1 MRSGSGWRP
10 FPHPYIHGRFR
21 TLSPPPVRAT
31 AALGWQPFGGRR
43 RSTPARTELPSRIR
57 RSKRCAGWP
66 CKKCAINGRFCP
78 LDLRLS
84 ILRNHWVSHETTNNP
99 FLAQWS
105 RHDSSPFTAYHDI
118 LGTTEQKTAQNLQ
131 CGERITILG
140 HARVLLRAKIWHRDE
155 LATTRQQREPNPAI
169 NSGQADLMAFTNR
182 CPPLRQGE
190 NGPILPKYRLV
201 LFDEMVHGGAF
212 SLHGVTDIAFG
223 LREDI
228 L

>member
-1 MRSGSGWRP
+1 MNQFQIPKGQNPLRLLFAS
-10 FPHPYIHGRFR
+10 FR
-21 TLSPPPVRAT
+21 LI
-31 AALGWQPFGGRR
+31 LGLEK
-43 RSTPARTELPSRIR
+43 T
-57 RSKRCAGWP
+57 
-66 CKKCAINGRFCP
+66 